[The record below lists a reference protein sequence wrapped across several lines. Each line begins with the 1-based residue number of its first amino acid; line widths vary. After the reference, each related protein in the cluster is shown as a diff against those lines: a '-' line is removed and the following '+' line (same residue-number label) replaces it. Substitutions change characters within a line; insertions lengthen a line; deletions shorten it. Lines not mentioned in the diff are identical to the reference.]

1 MSDIR
6 LAIHFSDP
14 SLLTRGSRG
23 VLPEPVPAD
32 LEQVPYRQLWNI
44 LFLQFLLFIAVHHC
58 QRLVID
64 RREQRVSC
72 SQVLACPSVLHGM
85 QHPLEGRLR

>member
-32 LEQVPYRQLWNI
+32 LETS
-44 LFLQFLLFIAVHHC
+44 AVSPALEYFVSPIS
-58 QRLVID
+58 LVY
-64 RREQRVSC
+64 C
-72 SQVLACPSVLHGM
+72 SPSLS
-85 QHPLEGRLR
+85 EARY